1 MKQETKHLKLMKSY
15 NNNVLISDM
24 NLEDKFTEFENSK
37 LNESETL
44 LYEVKVKPTRFKR
57 YSRGQIVKVKFG
69 VNIGSEFSGDHYAIV
84 ISKQDTMLNPILHVI
99 PLTSKKH
106 NYNIELNNLL
116 YNEDE
121 LNNLKELLSKDQDKN
136 NIKKIKK
143 CIKYYSNR
151 KDKISYA
158 CIKHLKTVSK
168 LSICKPIN
176 EFDYLNKVK
185 ISNDLSSPVDFT
197 QTGFNDDSSTEVGV
211 LGQYVLEY
219 KK

>member
-1 MKQETKHLKLMKSY
+1 MKQETKQLKLMKAY

-69 VNIGSEFSGDHYAIV
+69 VNIGSEFSGDHYAIIV
-84 ISKQDTMLNPILHVI
+84 SKQDTMLNPILHVI

-116 YNEDE
+116 YNENE
-121 LNNLKELLSKDQDKN
+121 LNNLKELLSKEQDKN
-136 NIKKIKK
+136 NVKKIKK

-185 ISNDLSSPVDFT
+185 ISNDLLRKIDEEIVR
-197 QTGFNDDSSTEVGV
+197 
-211 LGQYVLEY
+211 EY
-219 KK
+219 TLL

>member
-185 ISNDLSSPVDFT
+185 ISNDLLRKIDEEIVR
-197 QTGFNDDSSTEVGV
+197 
-211 LGQYVLEY
+211 EY
-219 KK
+219 TLL

>member
-1 MKQETKHLKLMKSY
+1 MKQETKHLKLMKAY

-24 NLEDKFTEFENSK
+24 NLGDKFTEFENSK

-44 LYEVKVKPTRFKR
+44 LYEVEVKPTRFKR

-69 VNIGSEFSGDHYAIV
+69 VNVGSEFSGDHYAIV

-185 ISNDLSSPVDFT
+185 ISNDLLRKIDEEIVR
-197 QTGFNDDSSTEVGV
+197 
-211 LGQYVLEY
+211 EY
-219 KK
+219 TLL

>member
-1 MKQETKHLKLMKSY
+1 MKQETKHLKLMKAY
-15 NNNVLISDM
+15 NNDIQISDM
-24 NLEDKFTEFENSK
+24 NLKDKFTEFENSK

-84 ISKQDTMLNPILHVI
+84 TSKQDTMLNPILHVI

-106 NYNIELNNLL
+106 NYNIELDNLL
-116 YNEDE
+116 YSEEEINK
-121 LNNLKELLSKDQDKN
+121 LRELLTKEHDKKV
-136 NIKKIKK
+136 IKKIKK
-143 CIKYYSNR
+143 CINYYSNR
-151 KDKISYA
+151 KDKVSYA

-176 EFDYLNKVK
+176 EFDYLNSIK
-185 ISNDLSSPVDFT
+185 ISNDLLRKIDEEIVR
-197 QTGFNDDSSTEVGV
+197 
-211 LGQYVLEY
+211 EY
-219 KK
+219 TLL